1 MISLPKVATVQH
13 PRSAAEKKTN
23 LDNGRNSPCWTTG
36 LETRGVV
43 FHLFSVRNCIDKGG
57 ILFNV
62 WIN

>member
-23 LDNGRNSPCWTTG
+23 LGNGRNSPCLEMG

-43 FHLFSVRNCIDKGG
+43 FHLFF
-57 ILFNV
+57 L
-62 WIN
+62 